1 MVETIVPV
9 VHGTRTWLASVLM
22 FGVGAVSAAALLG
35 LLLGAALP
43 AGGALAAL
51 LVAAFAAL
59 EAAAELGLVTVPLP
73 QLRRQVPERWRERYP
88 QPVTALLYGAGLGVG
103 FATYLPVA
111 TLLVVAAGVAALAGP
126 AGGAAVL
133 AGFGLG
139 RTLALAA
146 ATARVRS
153 YEQAGGRVERMAAL
167 ARGGRL
173 RRVNAL
179 ALGLLAVV
187 LASAAATGEA
197 QAATRIDLGTG
208 SFSDPSAAPGVLAFD
223 RIDSGG
229 SLTGVVRMNGTF
241 TDLPGIQ
248 PDVDGTQVVVDTG
261 PAFEIIDLTTMNV
274 LRTLNLAGRDPAL
287 SGNWMA
293 YRRTQSGVRQIV
305 LYHLTDDTST
315 VIAHA
320 KLKVDLGPPDISYP
334 RVVFHRT
341 GPDRSSI
348 VVYRIDHD
356 ATRLARTTVRFSY
369 FNPSVD
375 GTSVVY
381 IAQNLD
387 TMSVRVLNLHT
398 NHSTS
403 VYRINKGSGRFLW
416 TTGISGTRRYFT
428 VYNDTSSWID
438 RG

>member
-9 VHGTRTWLASVLM
+9 VHGTRTWLVSVVM

-43 AGGALAAL
+43 VGGGAAAL
-51 LVAAFAAL
+51 LIAAFAAL
-59 EAAAELGLVTVPLP
+59 EAAAELRLVRLPLP

-88 QPVTALLYGAGLGVG
+88 QPITALLYGAGLGVG

-139 RTLALAA
+139 RTLVLAV
-146 ATARVRS
+146 ATARVHS

-173 RRVNAL
+173 RRANAL
-179 ALGLLAVV
+179 ALALLAVV

-197 QAATRIDLGTG
+197 RAARVHLGSG

-229 SLTGVVRMNGTF
+229 TLTGVVRMNGTF

-261 PAFEIIDLTTMNV
+261 PAFEIIDLTTMTV
-274 LRTLNLAGRDPAL
+274 VRTLALPGRDPAL
-287 SGNWMA
+287 SGDWLV
-293 YRRTQSGVRQIV
+293 YRHKQSHVMQIV
-305 LYHLTDDTST
+305 LYHLSDDTST

-334 RVVFHRT
+334 RVVFNRT

-348 VVYRIDHD
+348 VVYRIDHG
-356 ATRLARTTVRFSY
+356 TSRLARTTVRYSY

-375 GTSVVY
+375 GRMIVY
-381 IAQNLD
+381 VFQDLRS
-387 TMSVRVLNLHT
+387 MSVRVLNLHT
-398 NHSTS
+398 NRGS
-403 VYRINKGSGRFLW
+403 RIFTLNKGSGRFLW
-416 TTGISGTRRYFT
+416 TTGITGTLRYYT
-428 VYNDTSSWID
+428 VYDDSGSWID
-438 RG
+438 RS